1 MPAAAG
7 APSSFLFLIFPVQP
21 APHIP
26 VFDAIKALAFVGDLS
41 MGQPIDHS
49 ARTAWIASQLAA
61 AIGRDQAVQGH
72 AACASLLRW
81 SGCTAN
87 APEFSDLMGDDVG
100 GRRAMLSN
108 ASASAAAELA
118 ASVGP
123 MAEIHC
129 EVSGDIARTLGMP
142 PEVERT
148 LRHMFETFDGR
159 GKPHGLRASQIPEEV
174 FIVSVAG
181 DLEIFSRVHGLSNA
195 LRYIADRAD
204 ARYPAFVVDAVQKHA
219 VDWLHAL
226 EQGAAADMQSP
237 SSALREATASLEL
250 IADVIDLKLPWMTGF
265 SRRVADAAFA
275 CAAGVGLGDV
285 EQGQVRRAAL
295 IHGIGRASVPNAV
308 WDSPGVR
315 SEADKERLRLVPYW
329 TDRAARRIGTLRT
342 EAEIASFVDERLDGS
357 GFFRG
362 IKGPAIDVAGR
373 VLAVA
378 AHWVLLRTSQP
389 GQAALDEADAIAA
402 LKREAELGRLDAAA
416 VAVLT
421 GHPQAAA
428 VTAPSNEA
436 AALLSSREI
445 EVLGRIS
452 LGDSNKEAARVLGIS
467 PSTVRAHL
475 ENIFRKLECT
485 TRAAA
490 TLKALTL
497 GLL

>member
-1 MPAAAG
+1 
-7 APSSFLFLIFPVQP
+7 VQP

-61 AIGRDQAVQGH
+61 ATGRSATVQGH
-72 AACASLLRW
+72 VACVALLRW

-87 APEFSDLMGDDVG
+87 APEFSDLLGDDVG
-100 GRRAMLSN
+100 GRRAMLAT
-108 ASASAAAELA
+108 ASARAAADFA
-118 ASVGP
+118 ATVGTL
-123 MAEIHC
+123 AEIHC

-142 PEVERT
+142 PEVERP
-148 LRHMFETFDGR
+148 LRHIFETFDGQ
-159 GKPHGLRASQIPEEV
+159 GKPDGLRASQIPEEV
-174 FIVSVAG
+174 FLVSIAG
-181 DLEIFSRVHGLSNA
+181 DLEIFSRVHGLHNA
-195 LRYIADRAD
+195 LRYIAERSD
-204 ARYPAFVVDAVQKHA
+204 ARYPAFLVDAVKQHA

-226 EQGAAADMQSP
+226 EQGAAADMQPP
-237 SSALREATASLEL
+237 SAELKDVTAPLEL

-265 SRRVADAAFA
+265 SRRVADAAAA
-275 CAAGVGLGDV
+275 CAAGVGLGEA
-285 EQGQVRRAAL
+285 EQGRVHRAAL

-315 SEADKERLRLVPYW
+315 SEADKERLRLAPYW
-329 TDRAARRIGTLRT
+329 TDRAARRIGALRN

-362 IKGPAIDVAGR
+362 AKGPSIDTEGR

-378 AHWVLLRTSQP
+378 AHWVLLRTSRP
-389 GQAALDEADAIAA
+389 GQPALAEADAIIA
-402 LKREAELGRLDAAA
+402 LRREGELGRLDASAI
-416 VAVLT
+416 AVLT
-421 GHPQAAA
+421 GHPGTDA
-428 VTAPSNEA
+428 TPAPSSET
-436 AALLSSREI
+436 AALLSSREV
-445 EVLGRIS
+445 EVLDRIS

-475 ENIFRKLECT
+475 ENIFRKLDCS